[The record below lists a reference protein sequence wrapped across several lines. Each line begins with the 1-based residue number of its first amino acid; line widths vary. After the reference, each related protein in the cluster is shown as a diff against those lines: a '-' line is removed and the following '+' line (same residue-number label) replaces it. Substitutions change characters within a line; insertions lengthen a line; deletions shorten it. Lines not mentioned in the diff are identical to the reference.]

1 MTRQNLI
8 KVLTFLSNS
17 YHGKFKFPKKNKEE
31 NELLIETWYTY
42 LKEYDYE
49 LVKASVKKT
58 VVFHSEWPPTIGELV
73 REIQVLKFSHNK
85 QVSPEKAWKI
95 AKESVRKYGFYDAK
109 GAKESMP
116 ASVWKSINLT
126 GGYTYLCHS
135 KEHDTYLRSQFMKNH
150 EALME
155 EEKPEKL
162 LPVGIKKEMDFLK
175 NKNQKKIKEK
185 KEDLIEEKTDRNLQ
199 GGKKHGSSIL

>member
-95 AKESVRKYGFYDAK
+95 AKESVRKYGFYRAK
-109 GAKESMP
+109 EAKESMP
-116 ASVWKSINLT
+116 VSVWKAINMI

-135 KEHDTYLRSQFMKNH
+135 KEHDTYLRSQFIKSHNTII
-150 EALME
+150 E
-155 EEKPEKL
+155 EEKEL
-162 LPVGIKKEMDFLK
+162 RELPSNIKKEIDSYK
-175 NKNQKKIKEK
+175 SKNQKQLAAQKKKLVENKK
-185 KEDLIEEKTDRNLQ
+185 KEGCN
-199 GGKKHGSSIL
+199 